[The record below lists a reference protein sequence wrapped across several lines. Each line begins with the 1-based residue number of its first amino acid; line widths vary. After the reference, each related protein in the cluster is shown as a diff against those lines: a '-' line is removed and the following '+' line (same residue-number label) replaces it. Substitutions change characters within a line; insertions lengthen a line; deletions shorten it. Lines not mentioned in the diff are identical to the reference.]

1 MKVFVAGASGVIGR
15 PLVRQLV
22 AAGHEVTG
30 MTRSKDRAVEIREA
44 GAAAVVCDVF
54 DAAPLEAAVREVAPE
69 VVVHELT
76 ALPARLDYKAKQD
89 PLAPTNRVRTEG
101 TRNLLTAA
109 KAAGARRLI
118 AESVAFFY
126 RPQGEWVKDEEASL
140 NLEAPGYFGGAAAA
154 LADLERQVGGT
165 EGIEG
170 VVLRYGWF
178 YGPGTYFDRVGSQT
192 EDALKRRLPIVG
204 KGDGTFS
211 FVQVEDAAAA
221 TVAAVERGAPGTYN
235 VVDDEPAPMLE
246 WVPVFCEAVGAK
258 KPMRVPV
265 WLARL
270 IAGSAAVASATQLRG
285 ASNAKVKRELG
296 WQPSYPSWR
305 QGFADPAAR
314 G

>member
-1 MKVFVAGASGVIGR
+1 MKVFVAGASGAIGR

-22 AAGHEVTG
+22 AVGHEVTG
-30 MTRSKDRAVEIREA
+30 MTRSEDRAAEIRDA
-44 GAAAVVCDVF
+44 GAAATVCDVF
-54 DAAPLEAAVREVAPE
+54 DAAALEAAVREAAPE

-101 TRNLLTAA
+101 TRNLVAAA
-109 KAAGARRLI
+109 KAAGARRLV

-126 RPQGEWVKDEEASL
+126 RPEGEWVKDEEAPL
-140 NLEAPGYFGGAAAA
+140 NLDAPGHFGGAAAA
-154 LADLERQVGGT
+154 LADLERQVT
-165 EGIEG
+165 SAVGIEG
-170 VVLRYGWF
+170 VVLRYGWL
-178 YGPGTYFDRVGSQT
+178 YGPGTFFDRVGSQT
-192 EDALKRRLPIVG
+192 EDAMKRRLPIVG
-204 KGDGTFS
+204 KGEGTFS
-211 FVQVEDAAAA
+211 FVHVEDAASA

-235 VVDDEPAPMLE
+235 VVDDDPAPMRE

-258 KPMRVPV
+258 KPLRVPV
-265 WLARL
+265 WIARL

-285 ASNAKVKRELG
+285 ASNAKAKRELG

-305 QGFADPAAR
+305 QGFVDSAVR